1 MQPSPQHL
9 KYCHTTAIIPLSNAA
24 QDS

>member
-1 MQPSPQHL
+1 MQPSLQHL